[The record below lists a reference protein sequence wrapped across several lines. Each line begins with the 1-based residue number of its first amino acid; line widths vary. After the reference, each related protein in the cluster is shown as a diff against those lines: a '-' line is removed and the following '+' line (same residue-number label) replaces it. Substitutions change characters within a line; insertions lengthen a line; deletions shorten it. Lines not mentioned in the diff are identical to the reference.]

1 MWSESVDRRFYKG
14 TAVFYFIASL
24 VLCYIFSYQFND
36 GMVLDLRIVPF
47 LIGGLYLGLSPILG
61 ILLIIIRGLHGIDIG
76 FWIAVAFY
84 SLFSYLIW
92 RISPWFLKLPARCRI
107 LFMVG
112 TTLLV
117 SLLIL
122 IGLEVLAPP
131 QHSLDI
137 WFAYLFVPPLGV
149 AMISYIIEVI
159 EKNKYLRQRLVK
171 SEKLEAV
178 EQMGAAISH
187 EIRNPL
193 TSAIGF
199 AQLLQD
205 STLETEKRTQYLAIL
220 KGELESAERVIQ
232 DYLTFSKPLIETME
246 EIDILKELNHVI
258 NLLQPLANQHSVK
271 VITNLSANGLI
282 EGDRQ
287 KFHQCFI
294 NVIKNAIE
302 SMPNGGELK
311 ISTDMRLPN
320 VMIRIKDTGEGMTQE
335 QLARL
340 GEPYYSTKGTKGT
353 GLGVMV
359 VYSIVRAMKG
369 TIEVRSLVG
378 KGTSFQFSFKAHKSH
393 IPENELNLI
402 DSQITYVE

>member
-47 LIGGLYLGLSPILG
+47 LIGGLYLGLSPLLG
-61 ILLIIIRGLHGIDIG
+61 LLIIIIRGFHGIDIG
-76 FWIAVAFY
+76 FLVALVFY
-84 SLFSYLIW
+84 TLFSYLIW
-92 RISPWFLKLPARCRI
+92 RISPWFVKLPSKCRI
-107 LFMVG
+107 LFTVG
-112 TTLLV
+112 VTLLV

-122 IGLEVLAPP
+122 IGLEVLASP

-205 STLETEKRTQYLAIL
+205 STLEKDKRTQYLAIL

-232 DYLTFSKPLIETME
+232 DYLTFSKPLIETVE
-246 EIDILKELNHVI
+246 ALDIHKELNHVI
-258 NLLQPLANQHSVK
+258 KLLQPLANQQSVK
-271 VITNLSANGLI
+271 VITNFSTNGLI

-294 NVIKNAIE
+294 NIIKNAIE
-302 SMPNGGELK
+302 SMPNGGELNVD
-311 ISTDMRLPN
+311 TLMRSSN
-320 VMIRIKDTGEGMTQE
+320 IVIQIKDTGEGMTKE
-335 QLARL
+335 QLTRL
-340 GEPYYSTKGTKGT
+340 GEPYYSTKGAKGT

-359 VYSIVRAMKG
+359 VYSLVRAMKG
-369 TIEVRSLVG
+369 TIEVKSEVG
-378 KGTSFQFSFKAHKSH
+378 RGTIFQFSFQQYKTQLPIQQSD
-393 IPENELNLI
+393 LNLL
-402 DSQITYVE
+402 DSQGLS